1 MTMAI
6 LAISES
12 TYRTMRRHLLPW
24 WHRVEGAAFLYVVPG
39 KAGAFECVERFLVP
53 ASGFASRSAYH
64 LELSD
69 ETRATVIKRA
79 HDLGASLVELHSHVG
94 RGSARFSPSDLS
106 GFRDFVPHVFWRLKN
121 RPYFAV
127 VMTRNGFDGL
137 VWTDDPRSPER
148 LRGIQAGQRFITPTG
163 LSPLPDAS
171 YDERPL

>member
-6 LAISES
+6 LALTEG
-12 TYRTMRRHLLPW
+12 TYRSVRRHLLPW
-24 WHRVEGAAFLYVVPG
+24 WHRVEEASFLYVVPG
-39 KAGAFECVERFLVP
+39 DDGSFASVEWFAVP

-69 ETRATVIKRA
+69 ETRAMVIKRA

-94 RGSARFSPSDLS
+94 RGPARFSPSDLS

-121 RPYFAV
+121 RPYLAV
-127 VMTRNGFDGL
+127 VMTRTEFDGFA
-137 VWTDDPRSPER
+137 WTSDPHSPER
-148 LRGIQAGQRFITPTG
+148 LRGIQAGRRLMPATG
-163 LSPLPDAS
+163 LSPLPDSS